1 MSDYDKTHILHP
13 ANRKAFIDS
22 ILDLYDTHGETIDK
36 SVEKNDRKQRSVIFS
51 VVINKSGALPEFS
64 PKMRMVTV
72 DPLKDQRRVQAEDPD
87 AVPMPGS
94 FTDEVEKNSK
104 EALKN
109 KREKPNLS
117 MAESPKKKGKK

>member
-13 ANRKAFIDS
+13 ANRKAFIDG

-36 SVEKNDRKQRSVIFS
+36 SVEKNDRKTRSVIFS
-51 VVINKSGALPEFS
+51 VVINKSGELPEFE

-72 DPLKDQRRVQAEDPD
+72 DPLKDKRRTQAEDPD
-87 AVPMPGS
+87 AIPMPGG
-94 FTDEVEKNSK
+94 FTEEVEKNSK

-117 MAESPKKKGKK
+117 MAEAPKKKKK